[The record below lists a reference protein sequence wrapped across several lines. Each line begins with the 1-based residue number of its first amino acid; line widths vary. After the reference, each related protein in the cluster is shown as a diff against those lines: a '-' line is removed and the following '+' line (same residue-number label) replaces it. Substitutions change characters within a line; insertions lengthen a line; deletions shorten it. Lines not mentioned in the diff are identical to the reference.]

1 MIRVT
6 LSGHPAEVSVTD
18 DTRSRA
24 ATLVGTVGAVLL
36 GLVLIFSAWAK
47 ALDPEGFAQLIV
59 ERGLMPA
66 SLAYSAGVAMIA
78 FEAALGACLLLNLR
92 RPIVLVPV
100 ALMMLFFLALSAWTW
115 VYPTKE
121 PSSCGCFGNLIAS
134 SPGQALARDV
144 VLFGLALLAFLG
156 RPRRPAAGWRAALA
170 AAAGVAFGAFA
181 LAAPALPLDNLATR
195 LKPGVTAASLRID
208 EIIPELQDGTR
219 LVLLL
224 DRADEKTFGEV
235 ARINEKL
242 ALARPDAV
250 FGLARQDDVLASQ
263 FQWTAGPAFDVRDAP
278 QSMLKPFYRR
288 LPRAF
293 LVDRGTIVKVWE
305 GIPGDDVLIALAEG
319 RTP

>member
-1 MIRVT
+1 VT
-6 LSGHPAEVSVTD
+6 E

-24 ATLVGTVGAVLL
+24 ATVAGTVSAVLL

-66 SLAYSAGVAMIA
+66 SLAFWAGVGMIA
-78 FEAALGACLLLNLR
+78 IEAALGIALVIGLR
-92 RPIVLVPV
+92 RPVVLVPA
-100 ALMMLFFLALSAWTW
+100 ALMMLFFLGLSTW
-115 VYPTKE
+115 DYLYPAKE
-121 PSSCGCFGNLIAS
+121 ASSCGCFGNLIPS
-134 SPGQALARDV
+134 SPGQALVRDA
-144 VLFGLALLAFLG
+144 VLFGLALLAFAG
-156 RPRRPAAGWRAALA
+156 RPRQPAARWRFALA
-170 AAAGVAFGAFA
+170 AAAAAAFGAFT
-181 LAAPALPLDNLATR
+181 LAAPSLPLDNLATR

-224 DRADEKTFGEV
+224 DRADEATRAEI
-235 ARINEKL
+235 ARVNEKL

-250 FGLARQDDVLASQ
+250 FGLARPDDALANE
-263 FQWTAGPAFDVRDAP
+263 FQWTAGPAFEVRDAP

-293 LVDRGTIVKVWE
+293 LVDGGTIAKVWE
-305 GIPGDDVLIALAEG
+305 GIPGDDVLVALAEG

>member
-6 LSGHPAEVSVTD
+6 LSGHPAEGSVTD

>member
-1 MIRVT
+1 M
-6 LSGHPAEVSVTD
+6 TD

-115 VYPTKE
+115 IYPTKE
-121 PSSCGCFGNLIAS
+121 TSSCGCFGNLIAS

>member
-1 MIRVT
+1 M
-6 LSGHPAEVSVTD
+6 TD

-181 LAAPALPLDNLATR
+181 VAAPALPLDNLATR

-319 RTP
+319 RAP

>member
-1 MIRVT
+1 M
-6 LSGHPAEVSVTD
+6 TD

-224 DRADEKTFGEV
+224 DRADEATRAEI
-235 ARINEKL
+235 ARVNEKL

-250 FGLARQDDVLASQ
+250 FGLARPDDALANE
-263 FQWTAGPAFDVRDAP
+263 FQWTAGPAFEVRDAP

-293 LVDRGTIVKVWE
+293 LVDSGTIAKVWE
-305 GIPGDDVLIALAEG
+305 GIPGDDVLVALAEG

>member
-1 MIRVT
+1 M
-6 LSGHPAEVSVTD
+6 TD

-134 SPGQALARDV
+134 SPGQALARDA
-144 VLFGLALLAFLG
+144 VLVGLALLAFAGL
-156 RPRRPAAGWRAALA
+156 PRRAAGRLRPALAALA
-170 AAAGVAFGAFA
+170 GLAFGAFA
-181 LAAPALPLDNLATR
+181 LAAPSLPLDNLATR

-250 FGLARQDDVLASQ
+250 FGLARPDDALANE
-263 FQWTAGPAFDVRDAP
+263 FQWTAGPAFEVRDAP

>member
-1 MIRVT
+1 
-6 LSGHPAEVSVTD
+6 VTD

-319 RTP
+319 RAP

>member
-1 MIRVT
+1 M
-6 LSGHPAEVSVTD
+6 TD

>member
-1 MIRVT
+1 M
-6 LSGHPAEVSVTD
+6 TD

-24 ATLVGTVGAVLL
+24 ATVVGTVSAVLL

-66 SLAYSAGVAMIA
+66 SLAFWAGLGVIA
-78 FEAALGACLLLNLR
+78 FEAALGVSLVANLR
-92 RPIVLVPV
+92 RPIVLVPA
-100 ALMMLFFLALSAWTW
+100 ALMMLFFLALSARGYA
-115 VYPTKE
+115 YPSQE
-121 PSSCGCFGNLIAS
+121 ASSCGCFGNLIPS
-134 SPGQALARDV
+134 SPGQALARDA
-144 VLFGLALLAFLG
+144 VLFGLALLAFVG
-156 RPRRPAAGWRAALA
+156 RSRQPAARWRFALSAASA
-170 AAAGVAFGAFA
+170 VAFGAFA
-181 LAAPALPLDNLATR
+181 LAAPSLPLDNLATR

-224 DRADEKTFGEV
+224 DRADETTRAEI
-235 ARINEKL
+235 ARVNEKL

-250 FGLARQDDVLASQ
+250 FGLARPDDALANE
-263 FQWTAGPAFDVRDAP
+263 FQWTAGPAFEVRDAP

-293 LVDRGTIVKVWE
+293 LVDGGTIAKVWE
-305 GIPGDDVLIALAEG
+305 GIPGDDVLVALAEG